1 MRARWLVLG
10 AALCVATGLG
20 PARATQLGD
29 PAPPLRIAQWI
40 KGKAV
45 DLKAGRGKQVF
56 VIEFWATWCP
66 PCRKAIPHLSEIQKK
81 YRDKGVV
88 VVGITEEEPDIV
100 KPFVKEAGDN
110 MDYTV
115 AVDRDGA
122 MDKAYMEAFGI
133 DGIPHAFIVDKE
145 GRIAWHGHP
154 ETGMDKAL
162 EEIIAGKYDLETARR
177 EDKARRLGN
186 EYFDLL
192 VKADEARTEKARKE
206 ILKKAGEV
214 GAEVVKQAGRN
225 ADLLNGFAWTILT
238 APRIKVR
245 DLDLALKAAKAAY
258 DASEGRSADI
268 ADTYA
273 RALFDTG
280 RKAEAVKYQKKAVEL
295 CKDEK
300 MRSDLKKTL
309 ERYEKEAK
317 ATEKH

>member
-1 MRARWLVLG
+1 MRMRYLVPG
-10 AALCVATGLG
+10 AALCMAMGVG
-20 PARATQLGD
+20 PAPATQLGD
-29 PAPPLRIAQWI
+29 AAPALQVARWV
-40 KGKAV
+40 KGKPV

-81 YRDKGVV
+81 YKDKGVV
-88 VVGITEEEPDIV
+88 VVGITEEEPDV
-100 KPFVKEAGDN
+100 VQPFVKEAGDN
-110 MDYTV
+110 MAYTI

-133 DGIPHAFIVDKE
+133 DGIPHAFIVDRE

-162 EEIIAGKYDLETARR
+162 EEITAGKYDLEAAKR

-192 VKADEARTEKARKE
+192 AKADEARTEKEKKE
-206 ILKKAGEV
+206 ILKKAGDV

-225 ADLLNGFAWTILT
+225 AELLNGFAWTILT
-238 APRIKVR
+238 APRLKVR

-258 DASEGRSADI
+258 EASEGRSADI

-273 RALFDTG
+273 RALFDNG
-280 RKAEAVKYQKKAVEL
+280 RKDEAVRYQRKAVEL

-300 MRSDLKKTL
+300 MRSGLKKTL

-317 ATEKH
+317 ATEKQ

>member
-1 MRARWLVLG
+1 MRAGWLVSG
-10 AALCVATGLG
+10 AALCMAMGVG

-29 PAPPLRIAQWI
+29 PAPALRIAQWI
-40 KGKAV
+40 KGKPV
-45 DLKAGRGKQVF
+45 DLKAGKGKQVF

-81 YRDKGVV
+81 YKDKGVV

-115 AVDRDGA
+115 AVDRDGT
-122 MDKAYMEAFGI
+122 MNEAYMEAFGI

-154 ETGMDKAL
+154 EVGMDKAL
-162 EEIIAGKYDLETARR
+162 EEIVGGKYDLEAARR

-186 EYFDLL
+186 EYFELL
-192 VKADEARTEKARKE
+192 AKADEARTEKAKKE

-258 DASEGRSADI
+258 DASEGRSADV

-280 RKAEAVKYQKKAVEL
+280 KKAEAVKYQKKAIEL

>member
-1 MRARWLVLG
+1 MRMRWLVSG
-10 AALCVATGLG
+10 AALCMALGVGRAT
-20 PARATQLGD
+20 ATQLGD
-29 PAPPLRIAQWI
+29 PAPALQVARWV
-40 KGKAV
+40 KGRPV
-45 DLKAGRGKQVF
+45 DLKAGRGKQVV

-66 PCRKAIPHLSEIQKK
+66 PCRKAIPHLSEVQKQYK
-81 YRDKGVV
+81 DKGGG
-88 VVGITEEEPDIV
+88 VVGISEEEPDV
-100 KPFVKEAGDN
+100 VQQFVKEAGDN
-110 MDYTV
+110 MAYTV

-162 EEIIAGKYDLETARR
+162 EEIVSGKYDLEAAKR

-192 VKADEARTEKARKE
+192 VKADEARTEKQKKE

-225 ADLLNGFAWTILT
+225 AELLNGFAWTILT
-238 APRIKVR
+238 APRLKVR
-245 DLDLALKAAKAAY
+245 DLDLALKAARAAY

-268 ADTYA
+268 VDTYA

-280 RKAEAVKYQKKAVEL
+280 RKDEAVQYQKKAVDL
-295 CKDEK
+295 AKDDR
-300 MRSDLKKTL
+300 MRGELKKTL
-309 ERYEKEAK
+309 DRYEKEAGAK
-317 ATEKH
+317 KK